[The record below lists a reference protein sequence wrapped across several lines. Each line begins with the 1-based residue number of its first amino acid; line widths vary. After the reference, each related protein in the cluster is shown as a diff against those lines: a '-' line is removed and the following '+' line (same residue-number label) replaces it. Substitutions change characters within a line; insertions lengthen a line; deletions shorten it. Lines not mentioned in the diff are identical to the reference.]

1 MKKIFLTLF
10 FIYICALFTG
20 CASLKE
26 PEKKVQSVRLLFGGD
41 IMAHK
46 PNFNMKNHEKIWTS
60 IYDLSRNADL
70 SFANIE
76 APVDNDL
83 PYSSYPDFNMHSE
96 YPEEAIKAGF
106 NVFSLIN
113 NHSNDQ
119 GLDGIKATYSW
130 AEKTEAAHRHSE
142 RKVYF
147 TGIKKDSSS
156 AIECRLIETNGWKI
170 LFCAVTE
177 ILNRP
182 DYRNYLY
189 YVEPTKKGR
198 EKFLAQLEQFR
209 RDNPCDLFIL
219 SIHSNEP
226 EYIAEVSTDRR
237 NYYHKILEKNV
248 DIIWSNHPHIPRE
261 KEFIGN
267 GATQSLEKA
276 IIYGNGNLISGQRWE
291 PDFDNPE
298 NPRDDT
304 GDSYLL
310 ELVFEKDGCDGKPR
324 IARHKTHY
332 ITTYINSNWEFVIK
346 KLDDEFIQYLADS
359 RSRRWSDYIRQ
370 RKQITEKTKETI
382 TWQ

>member
-1 MKKIFLTLF
+1 M
-10 FIYICALFTG
+10 G
-20 CASLKE
+20 
-26 PEKKVQSVRLLFGGD
+26 
-41 IMAHK
+41 
-46 PNFNMKNHEKIWTS
+46 
-60 IYDLSRNADL
+60 
-70 SFANIE
+70 
-76 APVDNDL
+76 
-83 PYSSYPDFNMHSE
+83 
-96 YPEEAIKAGF
+96 
-106 NVFSLIN
+106 
-113 NHSNDQ
+113 
-119 GLDGIKATYSW
+119 
-130 AEKTEAAHRHSE
+130 
-142 RKVYF
+142 
-147 TGIKKDSSS
+147 
-156 AIECRLIETNGWKI
+156 I
-170 LFCAVTE
+170 LFPKI
-177 ILNRP
+177 ILQ
-182 DYRNYLY
+182 NY
-189 YVEPTKKGR
+189 
-198 EKFLAQLEQFR
+198 
-209 RDNPCDLFIL
+209 
-219 SIHSNEP
+219 
-226 EYIAEVSTDRR
+226 
-237 NYYHKILEKNV
+237 EKNV